1 MLLRPH
7 HVEGEVL
14 DGLALVGPEVVE
26 LVEYRDLG
34 DLGEGGGEG
43 LVAVDLHQV
52 PQALGPRSQPAD
64 VGEGPVLVQDVHV
77 LLGVE
82 ALVLQP
88 EEPVV
93 EGGHGL
99 VHPVVGVLLGHL
111 DRAIYPRGGQ
121 LLPLEYEGRLVEGH
135 DEVGDLAGLVLGLRG
150 VARVPHL
157 PEHLLQVVVLVH
169 EVDELADLVLLRR
182 PEDQQDV
189 VHALYHAVPRRLLL
203 LVHPVVGG
211 GVDPV
216 LLLVVVQLLGQ
227 LVQVVVEHVDV
238 VAVGHAVHG
247 VLVEVGHLR
256 VVLEDEL
263 VELVEDPQLE
273 LVLLEEGQ
281 DVLHGQPLLDGLLR
295 PVQEV
300 QDDLPGDDV
309 ALLVRAQEGVP
320 VGVVDGVEEALV
332 LDVPLL
338 HDRLPE
344 GTPREVQLVG
354 AVHVLDHDLVPRPVG
369 HAQRR
374 HPLALRAGHVA
385 DDVDP
390 LGVAGHDPVSVG
402 EGGVGPAEGHELPP
416 VPAAPLHQLVVDQR
430 QEVPGGCA
438 AGDRELSLPEGSH
451 PLEALLQVLLVPLL
465 LVLGQLSVRGPVPLG
480 GVEHHVQVEVL
491 HPRPPGP
498 QRLVLPLEP
507 ARDGHG

>member
-1 MLLRPH
+1 M
-7 HVEGEVL
+7 
-14 DGLALVGPEVVE
+14 
-26 LVEYRDLG
+26 
-34 DLGEGGGEG
+34 
-43 LVAVDLHQV
+43 
-52 PQALGPRSQPAD
+52 
-64 VGEGPVLVQDVHV
+64 
-77 LLGVE
+77 
-82 ALVLQP
+82 
-88 EEPVV
+88 
-93 EGGHGL
+93 
-99 VHPVVGVLLGHL
+99 
-111 DRAIYPRGGQ
+111 
-121 LLPLEYEGRLVEGH
+121 LPLEYEGRLVEGH
-135 DEVGDLAGLVLGLRG
+135 DEMGYLAGLELGLRG
-150 VARVPHL
+150 VACL
-157 PEHLLQVVVLVH
+157 PELPKELLQVVVLVH
-169 EVDELADLVLLRR
+169 QVDELVVLVLLRR

-247 VLVEVGHLR
+247 LLVEVGHLR

-309 ALLVRAQEGVP
+309 PLLVRAQEGVP
-320 VGVVDGVEEALV
+320 VGVVDGVQEALV

-344 GTPREVQLVG
+344 GTLGQVQLVG
-354 AVHVLDHDLVPRPVG
+354 AVHVLYHELVPRSVG
-369 HAQRR
+369 HLQRR
-374 HPLALRAGHVA
+374 FPLALGDRAVA
-385 DDVDP
+385 DDVDA
-390 LGVAGHDPVSVG
+390 LGVAWHDPVSVRKGRVG
-402 EGGVGPAEGHELPP
+402 EAEGDQLTP
-416 VPAAPLHQLVVDQR
+416 VPSASLHELVVDGR
-430 QEVPGGCA
+430 QEVVGGA
-438 AGDRELSLPEGSH
+438 VAGNPELSLPEGSH

-465 LVLGQLSVRGPVPLG
+465 LVLGQLPMGLPVPLG
-480 GVEHHVQVEVL
+480 SVEHHLYEEFL
-491 HPRPPGP
+491 DSRPPGP
-498 QRLVLPLEP
+498 YGLVLPLEP
-507 ARDGHG
+507 APYGHG